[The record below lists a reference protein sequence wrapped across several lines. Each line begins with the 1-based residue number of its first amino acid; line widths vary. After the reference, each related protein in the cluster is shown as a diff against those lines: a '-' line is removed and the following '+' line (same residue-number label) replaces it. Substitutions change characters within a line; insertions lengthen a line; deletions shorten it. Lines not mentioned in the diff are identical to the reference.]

1 MKNTDT
7 VDLVKRLNAI
17 RVEKQQLETRIIK
30 LDNEYNNIVQELW
43 DRIPSLQNDEQ
54 MQKIKT
60 KGKN

>member
-17 RVEKQQLETRIIK
+17 RVEKQQLETRIIT

-43 DRIPSLQNDEQ
+43 DRIPGLQNDEQ

>member
-1 MKNTDT
+1 MKNTNT

-17 RVEKQQLETRIIK
+17 RAEKQQLETRIIT
-30 LDNEYNNIVQELW
+30 LDDEYNNVVQELW

-60 KGKN
+60 KGKS

>member
-17 RVEKQQLETRIIK
+17 RAEKQQLETRIIT
-30 LDNEYNNIVQELW
+30 LDDEYNNVVQELW

>member
-17 RVEKQQLETRIIK
+17 RAEKQQLETRIIT
-30 LDNEYNNIVQELW
+30 LDNEYNNVVQELW

>member
-17 RVEKQQLETRIIK
+17 RVEKQQLETIIIT
-30 LDNEYNNIVQELW
+30 LDKEYNNVVQELW